1 LDLTNVFLIVSLV
14 SFQIFI
20 YNSYYIPKIN
30 FAQKG
35 NHWVKRYEHFKIKS
49 TNIAGLK
56 DKDGR
61 IEIYIVYFLYV
72 LLTHLFVFSER

>member
-1 LDLTNVFLIVSLV
+1 MLSLSWDSLV

-20 YNSYYIPKIN
+20 YNSYDIPKIN
-30 FAQKG
+30 FPQRG

-49 TNIAGLK
+49 TNIASLK
-56 DKDGR
+56 DKDGC

-72 LLTHLFVFSER
+72 LLTHLLVFSER